1 MISFDLDLKNATD
14 EDARLITEA
23 VLSDGVVLIRNQVL
37 TPDEEVNFCERIG
50 NCQEYTDVDRT
61 KHIACHPKILRVT
74 GEKDEHGEE
83 GLFGHTSAL
92 DWHAN
97 QASNYERAPLIWL
110 YGVKGT
116 EGSCTSWIDMQA
128 AYNDLSKSEQEELSD
143 IQITLGYKSGSY
155 SDSKFFVEHHA
166 TDRPFNL
173 VHTNDAG
180 KTGFYFPFLQIFGMV
195 GMGEWAFETM
205 MEYLKQHVL
214 QEKYRYDHYWRDG
227 DIVISEQWLTI
238 HKRHEFD
245 NMDTRLLH
253 RIAFDYERYSRQ

>member
-1 MISFDLDLKNATD
+1 
-14 EDARLITEA
+14 
-23 VLSDGVVLIRNQVL
+23 
-37 TPDEEVNFCERIG
+37 
-50 NCQEYTDVDRT
+50 
-61 KHIACHPKILRVT
+61 
-74 GEKDEHGEE
+74 
-83 GLFGHTSAL
+83 
-92 DWHAN
+92 
-97 QASNYERAPLIWL
+97 
-110 YGVKGT
+110 
-116 EGSCTSWIDMQA
+116 MQA